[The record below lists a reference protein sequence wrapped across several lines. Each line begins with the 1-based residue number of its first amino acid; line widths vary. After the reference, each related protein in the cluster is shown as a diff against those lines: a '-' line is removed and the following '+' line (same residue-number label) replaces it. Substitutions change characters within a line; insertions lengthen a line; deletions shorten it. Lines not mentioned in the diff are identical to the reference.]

1 MARQPRLALSGYPHH
16 VIQRGNNRQ
25 PIVLDETDR
34 KMLYSL
40 WLEESQRYKVAV
52 NAYVLLDNH
61 FHMLLTPPSDEG
73 MSLMMQSVGR
83 SYVRYFNT
91 RHSRSGTLW
100 EGRYKSSL
108 IDSEAYLLTCM
119 AFIDLNPVRAGLAE
133 SAEDFSWS
141 SYKHLAGQHID
152 KLVTPHALYWGLGNT
167 PFAREAAYAEFV
179 AGGLSAATQK
189 ALTES
194 VLKGRVVGRP
204 DFLTSLEKSTRRQI
218 LPQKAGR
225 PFKKAPQTLS
235 LSQNLMLNN

>member
-1 MARQPRLALSGYPHH
+1 MARQPRLALPGYPHH

-34 KMLYSL
+34 RMLYSL
-40 WLEESQRYKVAV
+40 WLEESQRHKVAV

-61 FHMLLTPPSDEG
+61 FHMLLTPPSDEA

-83 SYVRYFNT
+83 SYVRYFNK
-91 RHSRSGTLW
+91 RHNRSGTLW

-119 AFIDLNPVRAGLAE
+119 AYIDLNPVRAGVAE

-141 SYKHLAGQHID
+141 SYKHLAGQNID

-179 AGGLSAATQK
+179 AGGLSAAIQK

-194 VLKGRVVGRP
+194 ALKGRVVGRP
-204 DFLTSLEKSTRRQI
+204 DFLTSLEKSTQRQI

-225 PFKKAPQTLS
+225 PFKKL
-235 LSQNLMLNN
+235 

>member
-1 MARQPRLALSGYPHH
+1 MARQPRLALPGYPHH

-34 KMLYSL
+34 RMLYNL
-40 WLEESQRYKVAV
+40 WLEESQRHKVAV

-61 FHMLLTPPSDEG
+61 FHMLLTPPSDEA

-83 SYVRYFNT
+83 TYVRYFNK
-91 RHSRSGTLW
+91 RHNRSGTLW

-108 IDSEAYLLTCM
+108 IDSEGYLLTCM
-119 AFIDLNPVRAGLAE
+119 AYIDLNPVRAGLAE

-141 SYKHLAGQHID
+141 SYKHLAGQSID

-179 AGGLSAATQK
+179 AGGLSVATQK
-189 ALTES
+189 ALTDS
-194 VLKGRVVGRP
+194 ALKGRVVGRP
-204 DFLTSLEKSTRRQI
+204 DFLTSLEKNTQRQI

-225 PFKKAPQTLS
+225 PFKKLPKA
-235 LSQNLMLNN
+235 

>member
-1 MARQPRLALSGYPHH
+1 MARQPRLALPGYPHH

-40 WLEESQRYKVAV
+40 WLEESQRHKVAV

-61 FHMLLTPPSDEG
+61 FHMLLTPPSDEA

-83 SYVRYFNT
+83 SYVRYFNK
-91 RHSRSGTLW
+91 RHNRSGTLW

-119 AFIDLNPVRAGLAE
+119 AYIDLNPVRAGVAE
-133 SAEDFSWS
+133 SAEDFRWS
-141 SYKHLAGQHID
+141 SYKHLAGQIID
-152 KLVTPHALYWGLGNT
+152 KLVTPHPLYWGLGNT
-167 PFAREAAYAEFV
+167 PFSREAAYAEFV
-179 AGGLSAATQK
+179 AGGLSVATQK

-194 VLKGRVVGRP
+194 ALKGRVVGRP

-225 PFKKAPQTLS
+225 PFKKLS
-235 LSQNLMLNN
+235 KP

>member
-1 MARQPRLALSGYPHH
+1 MARQPRLALPGYPHH

-40 WLEESQRYKVAV
+40 WLEESLRHKVAV

-61 FHMLLTPPSDEG
+61 FHMLLTPPSDEA

-83 SYVRYFNT
+83 TYVRYFNK
-91 RHSRSGTLW
+91 RHDRSGTLW

-108 IDSEAYLLTCM
+108 VDSEAYLLTCM
-119 AFIDLNPVRAGLAE
+119 AYIDLNPVRAGAADSPE
-133 SAEDFSWS
+133 AFNWS
-141 SYKHLAGQHID
+141 SYKHLSGQKID

-179 AGGLSAATQK
+179 AGGLSESIQK
-189 ALTES
+189 DLTES
-194 VLKGRVVGRP
+194 ALKGRVVGRP
-204 DFLTSLEKSTRRQI
+204 DFLKLLEKTTRRQI

-225 PFKKAPQTLS
+225 PFKKVPKA
-235 LSQNLMLNN
+235 

>member
-1 MARQPRLALSGYPHH
+1 MARQPRLALPGYPHH

-25 PIVLDETDR
+25 PIVLDEADR
-34 KMLYSL
+34 RMLYSL
-40 WLEESQRYKVAV
+40 WLEESQRHKVAV

-61 FHMLLTPPSDEG
+61 FHMLLTPPSDEA

-83 SYVRYFNT
+83 TYVRYFNK
-91 RHSRSGTLW
+91 RHNRSGTLW

-108 IDSEAYLLTCM
+108 IDSEGYLLTCM
-119 AFIDLNPVRAGLAE
+119 AYIDLNPVRAGLAE

-141 SYKHLAGQHID
+141 SYKHLAGQSID

-179 AGGLSAATQK
+179 AGGLSVATQK

-194 VLKGRVVGRP
+194 ALKGRVVGRP
-204 DFLTSLEKSTRRQI
+204 DFLTSLEKNTQRQI

-225 PFKKAPQTLS
+225 PFKKISKA
-235 LSQNLMLNN
+235 

>member
-1 MARQPRLALSGYPHH
+1 MARQPRLALPGYPHH

-25 PIVLDETDR
+25 PIVLDEADR
-34 KMLYSL
+34 RMLYSL
-40 WLEESQRYKVAV
+40 WLEESQRHKVAV

-61 FHMLLTPPSDEG
+61 FHMLLTPPSDEA

-83 SYVRYFNT
+83 TYVRYFNK
-91 RHSRSGTLW
+91 RHKRSGTLW

-108 IDSEAYLLTCM
+108 IDSEGYLLTCM
-119 AFIDLNPVRAGLAE
+119 AYIDLNPVRAGLAE

-141 SYKHLAGQHID
+141 SYKHLAGQSID

-179 AGGLSAATQK
+179 AGGLSVATQK

-194 VLKGRVVGRP
+194 ALKGRVVGRP
-204 DFLTSLEKSTRRQI
+204 DFLTSLEKNTQRQI

-225 PFKKAPQTLS
+225 PFKKLS
-235 LSQNLMLNN
+235 KA

>member
-1 MARQPRLALSGYPHH
+1 MARQPRLALPGYPHH

-34 KMLYSL
+34 KMLHSL
-40 WLEESQRYKVAV
+40 WLEESQRQKVAV

-61 FHMLLTPPSDEG
+61 FHMLLTPPSDEA

-83 SYVRYFNT
+83 TYVRYFNN
-91 RHSRSGTLW
+91 RHKRSGTLW

-108 IDSEAYLLTCM
+108 LDSEAYLLTCM
-119 AFIDLNPVRAGLAE
+119 AYIDLNPVRAGVAE
-133 SAEDFSWS
+133 SADAFNWS
-141 SYKHLAGQHID
+141 SYKHLIGQKID

-179 AGGLSAATQK
+179 AGGLSESIQK
-189 ALTES
+189 DLTES
-194 VLKGRVVGRP
+194 ALKGRVVGSP
-204 DFLTSLEKSTRRQI
+204 DFLKSLEKTTRRQI

-225 PFKKAPQTLS
+225 PFKKVPKA
-235 LSQNLMLNN
+235 

>member
-1 MARQPRLALSGYPHH
+1 MARQPRLALPGYPHH

-25 PIVLDETDR
+25 PIVLDEADR

-40 WLEESQRYKVAV
+40 WLEESQRHKVAV

-61 FHMLLTPPSDEG
+61 FHMLLTPPSDEA

-83 SYVRYFNT
+83 SYVRYFNK

-119 AFIDLNPVRAGLAE
+119 AYIDLNPVRAGMAE

-141 SYKHLAGQHID
+141 SYKHLAGQNID
-152 KLVTPHALYWGLGNT
+152 KLVTPHALYWDLGNT

-194 VLKGRVVGRP
+194 ALKGRVVGRP
-204 DFLTSLEKSTRRQI
+204 DFLRSLEKSTQRQI
-218 LPQKAGR
+218 LPQKSGR
-225 PFKKAPQTLS
+225 PFKKL
-235 LSQNLMLNN
+235 

>member
-1 MARQPRLALSGYPHH
+1 MARQPRLALPGYPHH

-25 PIVLDETDR
+25 PIVLDEADR
-34 KMLYSL
+34 RMLYSL
-40 WLEESQRYKVAV
+40 WLEESQRHKVAV

-61 FHMLLTPPSDEG
+61 FHMLLTPPSDEA

-83 SYVRYFNT
+83 TYVRYFNK
-91 RHSRSGTLW
+91 RHNRSGTLW

-108 IDSEAYLLTCM
+108 IDSEGYLLTCM
-119 AFIDLNPVRAGLAE
+119 AYIDLNPVRAGLAE

-141 SYKHLAGQHID
+141 SYKHLAGQSID

-179 AGGLSAATQK
+179 AGGLSVATQK

-194 VLKGRVVGRP
+194 ALKGRVVGRP
-204 DFLTSLEKSTRRQI
+204 DFLTSLEKNTQRQI

-225 PFKKAPQTLS
+225 PLKKLS
-235 LSQNLMLNN
+235 KA

>member
-1 MARQPRLALSGYPHH
+1 MARQPRLALPGYPHH

-25 PIVLDETDR
+25 PIVLDEADR
-34 KMLYSL
+34 RMLYSL
-40 WLEESQRYKVAV
+40 WLEESQRHKVAV

-61 FHMLLTPPSDEG
+61 FHMLLTPPSDEA

-83 SYVRYFNT
+83 TYVRYFNK
-91 RHSRSGTLW
+91 RHNRSGTLW

-108 IDSEAYLLTCM
+108 IDSEGYLLTCM
-119 AFIDLNPVRAGLAE
+119 AYIDLNPVRAGLAE

-141 SYKHLAGQHID
+141 SYKHLAGQSID

-194 VLKGRVVGRP
+194 ALKGRVVGRP
-204 DFLTSLEKSTRRQI
+204 DFLRSLEKSTQRQI

-225 PFKKAPQTLS
+225 PFKKP
-235 LSQNLMLNN
+235 

>member
-1 MARQPRLALSGYPHH
+1 MARQPRLALPGYPHH

-34 KMLYSL
+34 RMLYSL
-40 WLEESQRYKVAV
+40 WLEESQRHKVAV

-61 FHMLLTPPSDEG
+61 FHMLLTPPSDEA

-83 SYVRYFNT
+83 SYVRYFNK
-91 RHSRSGTLW
+91 RHNRSGTLW

-119 AFIDLNPVRAGLAE
+119 AYIDLNPVRAGLAE
-133 SAEDFSWS
+133 SAEAFSWS
-141 SYKHLAGQHID
+141 SYKHLAGQNID

-194 VLKGRVVGRP
+194 ALKGRVVGRP
-204 DFLTSLEKSTRRQI
+204 DFLRSLEKSTQRQI
-218 LPQKAGR
+218 LPQKSGR
-225 PFKKAPQTLS
+225 PLKKP
-235 LSQNLMLNN
+235 

>member
-1 MARQPRLALSGYPHH
+1 MARQPRLALPGYPHH

-34 KMLYSL
+34 RMLYSL
-40 WLEESQRYKVAV
+40 WLEESQRHKVAV

-61 FHMLLTPPSDEG
+61 FHMLLTPPSDEA

-83 SYVRYFNT
+83 TYVRYFNK
-91 RHSRSGTLW
+91 RHNRSGTLW

-108 IDSEAYLLTCM
+108 IDSEGYLLTCM
-119 AFIDLNPVRAGLAE
+119 AYIDLNPVRAGLAE

-141 SYKHLAGQHID
+141 SYKHLAGQSID

-179 AGGLSAATQK
+179 AGGLSVATQK

-194 VLKGRVVGRP
+194 ALKGRVVGRP
-204 DFLTSLEKSTRRQI
+204 DFLTSLEKNTQRQI

-225 PFKKAPQTLS
+225 PFKKLPKA
-235 LSQNLMLNN
+235 

>member
-1 MARQPRLALSGYPHH
+1 MARQTRLALPGYPHH

-25 PIVLDETDR
+25 PIVLDEADR
-34 KMLYSL
+34 RMLYTL
-40 WLEESQRYKVAV
+40 WLEESQRHKVAV

-61 FHMLLTPPSDEG
+61 FHMLLTPPSDEA

-83 SYVRYFNT
+83 SYVRYFNK
-91 RHSRSGTLW
+91 RHIRSGTLW

-119 AFIDLNPVRAGLAE
+119 AYIDLNPVRAGVAE

-141 SYKHLAGQHID
+141 SYKHLAGQNID

-179 AGGLSAATQK
+179 AGGLSAAIQK

-194 VLKGRVVGRP
+194 ALKGRVVGRP
-204 DFLTSLEKSTRRQI
+204 DFLTSLEKSTQRQI

-225 PFKKAPQTLS
+225 PFKKL
-235 LSQNLMLNN
+235 

>member
-1 MARQPRLALSGYPHH
+1 
-16 VIQRGNNRQ
+16 
-25 PIVLDETDR
+25 
-34 KMLYSL
+34 
-40 WLEESQRYKVAV
+40 VAV

-61 FHMLLTPPSDEG
+61 FHMLLTPPSDEA

-83 SYVRYFNT
+83 TYVRYFNK
-91 RHSRSGTLW
+91 RHNRSGTLW

-119 AFIDLNPVRAGLAE
+119 AYIDLNPVRAGLAE

-141 SYKHLAGQHID
+141 SYKHLAGQSID

-179 AGGLSAATQK
+179 AGGLSVATQK
-189 ALTES
+189 TLTES
-194 VLKGRVVGRP
+194 ALKGRVVGRP
-204 DFLTSLEKSTRRQI
+204 DFLTSLEKNTQRQI

-225 PFKKAPQTLS
+225 PFKKLPKA
-235 LSQNLMLNN
+235 

>member
-1 MARQPRLALSGYPHH
+1 MARQPRLALPGYPHH

-25 PIVLDETDR
+25 PIVLDEADR
-34 KMLYSL
+34 RMLYSL
-40 WLEESQRYKVAV
+40 WLEESQRHKVAV

-61 FHMLLTPPSDEG
+61 FHMLLTPPSDEA

-83 SYVRYFNT
+83 TYVRYFNK
-91 RHSRSGTLW
+91 RHNRSGTLW

-119 AFIDLNPVRAGLAE
+119 AYIDLNPVRAGLAE

-141 SYKHLAGQHID
+141 SYKHLAGQSID

-179 AGGLSAATQK
+179 AGGLSVATQE

-194 VLKGRVVGRP
+194 ALKGRVVGRP
-204 DFLTSLEKSTRRQI
+204 DFLTSLEKNTQRQI

-225 PFKKAPQTLS
+225 PFKKPPKA
-235 LSQNLMLNN
+235 

>member
-1 MARQPRLALSGYPHH
+1 MARQPRLALPGYPHH

-25 PIVLDETDR
+25 PIVLDEADR

-40 WLEESQRYKVAV
+40 WLEESQRHKVAV

-61 FHMLLTPPSDEG
+61 FHMLLTPPSDEA

-83 SYVRYFNT
+83 SYVRYFNK
-91 RHSRSGTLW
+91 RHNRSGTLW

-119 AFIDLNPVRAGLAE
+119 AYIDLNPVRAGVAE

-141 SYKHLAGQHID
+141 SYKHLAGQNID

-179 AGGLSAATQK
+179 AGGLSAAIQK

-194 VLKGRVVGRP
+194 ALKGRVVGRP
-204 DFLTSLEKSTRRQI
+204 DFLTSLEKSTQRQI

-225 PFKKAPQTLS
+225 PFKKL
-235 LSQNLMLNN
+235 

>member
-1 MARQPRLALSGYPHH
+1 MARQPRLALPGYPHH

-34 KMLYSL
+34 RMLYNL
-40 WLEESQRYKVAV
+40 WLEESQRHKVAV

-61 FHMLLTPPSDEG
+61 FQMLLTPPSDEA

-83 SYVRYFNT
+83 TYVRYFNK
-91 RHSRSGTLW
+91 RHNRSGTLW

-108 IDSEAYLLTCM
+108 IDSEGYLLTCM
-119 AFIDLNPVRAGLAE
+119 AYIDLNPVRAGLAE

-141 SYKHLAGQHID
+141 SYKHLAGQSID

-179 AGGLSAATQK
+179 AGGLSVATQK

-194 VLKGRVVGRP
+194 ALKGRVVGRP
-204 DFLTSLEKSTRRQI
+204 DFLTSLEKNTQRQI

-225 PFKKAPQTLS
+225 PFKKLP
-235 LSQNLMLNN
+235 

>member
-1 MARQPRLALSGYPHH
+1 MARQPRLALPGYPHH

-25 PIVLDETDR
+25 PIVLDEADR
-34 KMLYSL
+34 RMLYSL
-40 WLEESQRYKVAV
+40 WLEESQRHKVAV

-61 FHMLLTPPSDEG
+61 FHMLLTPPSDEA

-83 SYVRYFNT
+83 TYVRYFNK
-91 RHSRSGTLW
+91 RHKRSGTLW

-108 IDSEAYLLTCM
+108 IDSEGYLLTCM
-119 AFIDLNPVRAGLAE
+119 AYIDLNPVRAGLAE
-133 SAEDFSWS
+133 SAEDFRWS
-141 SYKHLAGQHID
+141 SYKHLAGQSID

-179 AGGLSAATQK
+179 AGGLSVATQK

-194 VLKGRVVGRP
+194 ALKGRVVGRP
-204 DFLTSLEKSTRRQI
+204 DFLTSLEKNTQRQI

-225 PFKKAPQTLS
+225 PFKKLP
-235 LSQNLMLNN
+235 

>member
-1 MARQPRLALSGYPHH
+1 MARQPRLALPGYPHH

-34 KMLYSL
+34 RMLYNL
-40 WLEESQRYKVAV
+40 WLEESQRHKVAV

-61 FHMLLTPPSDEG
+61 FHMLLTPPSDEA

-83 SYVRYFNT
+83 TYVRYFNK
-91 RHSRSGTLW
+91 RHNRSGTLW

-119 AFIDLNPVRAGLAE
+119 AYIDLNPVRAGLAE

-141 SYKHLAGQHID
+141 SYKHLAGQSID

-179 AGGLSAATQK
+179 AGGLSVATQK
-189 ALTES
+189 TLTES
-194 VLKGRVVGRP
+194 ALKGRVVGRP
-204 DFLTSLEKSTRRQI
+204 DFLTSLEKNTQRQI

-225 PFKKAPQTLS
+225 PFKKLPKA
-235 LSQNLMLNN
+235 

>member
-1 MARQPRLALSGYPHH
+1 MARQPRLALPGYPHH

-34 KMLYSL
+34 RMLYSL
-40 WLEESQRYKVAV
+40 WLEESQRHKVAV

-61 FHMLLTPPSDEG
+61 FHMLLTPPSDEA

-83 SYVRYFNT
+83 SYVRYFNK
-91 RHSRSGTLW
+91 RHNRSGTLW

-119 AFIDLNPVRAGLAE
+119 AYIDLNPVRAGVAE
-133 SAEDFSWS
+133 SAEDFNWS
-141 SYKHLAGQHID
+141 SYKHLAGQNID

-179 AGGLSAATQK
+179 AGGLSAGTQK

-194 VLKGRVVGRP
+194 ALKGRVVGRP
-204 DFLTSLEKSTRRQI
+204 DFLTSLEKSTQRQI

-225 PFKKAPQTLS
+225 PFKKH
-235 LSQNLMLNN
+235 

>member
-1 MARQPRLALSGYPHH
+1 MARQPRLALPGYPHH

-25 PIVLDETDR
+25 PIVLDEADR
-34 KMLYSL
+34 RMLYSL
-40 WLEESQRYKVAV
+40 WLEESQRHKVAV

-61 FHMLLTPPSDEG
+61 FHMLLTPPSDEA

-83 SYVRYFNT
+83 TYVRYFNK
-91 RHSRSGTLW
+91 RHNRSGTLW

-108 IDSEAYLLTCM
+108 IDSEGYLLTCM
-119 AFIDLNPVRAGLAE
+119 AYIDLNPIRAGLAE

-141 SYKHLAGQHID
+141 SYKHLAGQSID

-179 AGGLSAATQK
+179 AGGLSVATQK

-194 VLKGRVVGRP
+194 ALKGRVVGRP
-204 DFLTSLEKSTRRQI
+204 DFLTSLEKNTQRQI

-225 PFKKAPQTLS
+225 PFKKLS
-235 LSQNLMLNN
+235 KA